1 MFCDR
6 CGKNKYVSKK
16 HNKQML
22 ELIQQ
27 QQTEL
32 QARLDRINA
41 MLGQTEIELEG
52 WQDFIRREQLKKLL
66 TLI

>member
-1 MFCDR
+1 
-6 CGKNKYVSKK
+6 
-16 HNKQML
+16 ML